1 MEKWFGPDSKFYK
14 YGTILADLII
24 LTIIWSLVSLPLFTI
39 GTATTAIYYVTT
51 RQLSDREG
59 YVTRDFFKSF
69 KQNFITG
76 TLLTLLLAVFVVILF
91 FNITSTYGTIYF
103 YISIVIAYEVIITA
117 MYAFPILARF
127 DLKLWGV
134 IRNAFFM
141 ANRHIFTTWSC
152 IALAFVMFYICY
164 RWPFLFIVCI
174 GLYCFITSIF
184 FMIVFRKYV
193 PDMDK
198 DIEEETFDEGNFD
211 EDIL

>member
-1 MEKWFGPDSKFYK
+1 MDKWLGPDSLFFK

-24 LTIIWSLVSLPLFTI
+24 LTIVWSLVSLPVFTV
-39 GTATTAIYYVTT
+39 GAATTALYYVTT

-59 YVTRDFFKSF
+59 YVTRDFFRSF

-76 TLLTLLLAVFVVILF
+76 TLLTFILAFFVIILF
-91 FNITSTYGTIYF
+91 FNITSAYGTIFF
-103 YISIVIAYEVIITA
+103 YLSIVIAYEVIATA

-127 DLKLWGV
+127 DLKLFGV

-141 ANRHIFTTWSC
+141 ANRHVFTTLSC
-152 IALAFVMFYICY
+152 FAVFFGLFYIVTI
-164 RWPFLFIVCI
+164 WPFLFVVCV

-193 PDMDK
+193 PEMDRDK
-198 DIEEETFDEGNFD
+198 DRE
-211 EDIL
+211 